1 MFLILFQGKIGIEAF
16 QKVFPV
22 ILTDRD
28 PCFYDYEGIEADNE
42 TGELRTRLFYC
53 DAFKSNQKPSVEN
66 MNNQLRRYFPKRKSI
81 DNLTEQDM
89 FNVMNYVNNLKISS
103 LSGATPNEAFIRV
116 YGEDIL
122 NNLMK

>member
-1 MFLILFQGKIGIEAF
+1 
-16 QKVFPV
+16 
-22 ILTDRD
+22 
-28 PCFYDYEGIEADNE
+28 
-42 TGELRTRLFYC
+42 
-53 DAFKSNQKPSVEN
+53 